1 MIGRVGG
8 GSAAA
13 AIPRASTAEREHV
26 AARLRTAC
34 AEDRLSLE
42 TFIARLDAAYTA
54 RTRDE
59 LDVLVADLPQPG
71 RLTEALLDAVSAASR
86 FSRDVTA
93 AWRAPRLPALVLPE
107 QGRSLL
113 GRSRWCDCVIG
124 GSHVS
129 RRHAFLG
136 RDGERWWLEDCRSR
150 NGTFVNGRR
159 LIGATEVRPGDEIAL
174 GDIRFVL
181 VAPAP

>member
-8 GSAAA
+8 GEAALTV
-13 AIPRASTAEREHV
+13 PRASAGERERI
-26 AARLRTAC
+26 AARLRDAC

-54 RTRDE
+54 RTREE
-59 LDVLVADLPQPG
+59 LALLVADLPRTG
-71 RLTEALLDAVSAASR
+71 RLTEAVLGAVSATSR
-86 FSRDVTA
+86 FSREVAA
-93 AWRAPRLPALVLPE
+93 AWRAPGLPALVLPTA
-107 QGRSLL
+107 GRSLL

-124 GSHVS
+124 GEMVS

-136 RDGERWWLEDCRSR
+136 RDDERWWLEDCRSR

-159 LIGATEVRPGDEIAL
+159 LIGVTEVRPGDEIAL
-174 GDIRFVL
+174 GNVRFVL
-181 VAPAP
+181 VAPAA